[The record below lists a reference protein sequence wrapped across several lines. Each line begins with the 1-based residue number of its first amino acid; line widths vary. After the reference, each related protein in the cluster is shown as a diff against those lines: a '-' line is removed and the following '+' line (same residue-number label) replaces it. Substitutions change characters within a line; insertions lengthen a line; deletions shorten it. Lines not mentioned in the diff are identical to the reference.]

1 MTIIKKDAYM
11 EYKLD
16 NAVGYLINVTA
27 GKFKNKIYQVL
38 SSYDITPEQWIVLT
52 RLWEGD
58 GKTQRQLAE
67 ETFKDQPNIARIL
80 RKMEYKGY
88 IERGHDDK
96 DRRITL
102 VFITQK
108 GIQLSKQLLPL
119 VSEYQQQML
128 ENLSADEIS
137 TLKALLRKI

>member
-1 MTIIKKDAYM
+1 M

-16 NAVGYLINVTA
+16 NALGFLINVA
-27 GKFKNKIYQVL
+27 AAKFKNKISQVL
-38 SSYDITPEQWIVLT
+38 SSSDITSEQWLVLT

-67 ETFKDQPNIARIL
+67 ETFKDEPNIARIL
-80 RKMEYKGY
+80 SKMECKGY
-88 IERGHDDK
+88 IARGSDDK

-108 GIQLSKQLLPL
+108 GIQLSKQTLPL
-119 VSEYQQQML
+119 VNEYQKRMVD
-128 ENLSADEIS
+128 NLSADEIS
-137 TLKALLRKI
+137 TLKSILKKI

>member
-1 MTIIKKDAYM
+1 M

-16 NAVGYLINVTA
+16 NAVGYLINVVA

-67 ETFKDQPNIARIL
+67 ETFKDEPNIARIL
-80 RKMEYKGY
+80 SKMECKGY
-88 IERGHDDK
+88 IERGSDVKDK
-96 DRRITL
+96 RITL
-102 VFITQK
+102 VFITQQ
-108 GIQLSKQLLPL
+108 GIQLSEQMLPL
-119 VSEYQQQML
+119 VSEYQKRMV
-128 ENLSADEIS
+128 ENLSAEEIS
-137 TLKALLRKI
+137 TLKIILRKI

>member
-1 MTIIKKDAYM
+1 M

-16 NAVGYLINVTA
+16 NAVGYLINVVA

-67 ETFKDQPNIARIL
+67 ETFKDEPNIARIL
-80 RKMEYKGY
+80 SKMECKGY
-88 IERGHDDK
+88 IERASDGK
-96 DRRITL
+96 DRRITI
-102 VFITQK
+102 VSITPK
-108 GIQLSKQLLPL
+108 GVQLSEQMLPL
-119 VSEYQQQML
+119 VIEYQKRMI

-137 TLKALLRKI
+137 TLKIILRKI

>member
-1 MTIIKKDAYM
+1 M

-16 NAVGYLINVTA
+16 NAVGYLINVVA

-38 SSYDITPEQWIVLT
+38 AAYDITPEQWIVLT

-67 ETFKDQPNIARIL
+67 ETFKDEPNIARIL
-80 RKMEYKGY
+80 SKMECKGY
-88 IERGHDDK
+88 IERVSDVK

-102 VFITQK
+102 VFITPK
-108 GIQLSKQLLPL
+108 GVQLSEQMLPL
-119 VSEYQQQML
+119 VIEYQKRMV

-137 TLKALLRKI
+137 ALKIILRKI